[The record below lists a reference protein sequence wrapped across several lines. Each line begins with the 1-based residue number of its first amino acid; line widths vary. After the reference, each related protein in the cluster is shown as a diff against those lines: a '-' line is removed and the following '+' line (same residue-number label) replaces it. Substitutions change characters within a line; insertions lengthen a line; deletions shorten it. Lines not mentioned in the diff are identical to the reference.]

1 VAAERLH
8 LQRLRQAIAVG
19 GNDQGDRREAGISV
33 HRFAVQEDG
42 NAEGDFLVES
52 SNLSFR
58 ATREILDPTVKAA
71 LGDKMQDKVIDF
83 RSDTVTKPSAAMR
96 RAMAEAEVGDDVY
109 LEDPTVNRLQAR
121 AAEIFGR
128 EAGLFVPSGSMGN
141 LASIMAQAAR
151 GQEVICEAA
160 GHIYNYE
167 MASMSALGGVLPRV
181 IPAQDGILSWEQ
193 VAPAIREQAYYR
205 PQTALVALENT
216 HNMAG
221 GTVYPTRVAHE
232 ICDRAHE
239 AGLKVHLDGARVFN
253 AAVYLNES
261 LAEMTKKFDSVQFC
275 FSKGLGAPV
284 GSMVVGS
291 KDLIERCRVIRKMLG
306 GGMRQVGVLAAAA
319 LVALEEGPKR
329 LHIDHENARFLAQG
343 LARIPGIRIQPE
355 KVQTNIVILDVGAT
369 GRSSTAFLKQL
380 GERKVLGGA
389 VDARRVRLVTHL
401 DVDRAD
407 IESALRVIAEV
418 AGSGF

>member
-1 VAAERLH
+1 
-8 LQRLRQAIAVG
+8 
-19 GNDQGDRREAGISV
+19 
-33 HRFAVQEDG
+33 
-42 NAEGDFLVES
+42 
-52 SNLSFR
+52 
-58 ATREILDPTVKAA
+58 
-71 LGDKMQDKVIDF
+71 
-83 RSDTVTKPSAAMR
+83 
-96 RAMAEAEVGDDVY
+96 
-109 LEDPTVNRLQAR
+109 
-121 AAEIFGR
+121 
-128 EAGLFVPSGSMGN
+128 
-141 LASIMAQAAR
+141 
-151 GQEVICEAA
+151 
-160 GHIYNYE
+160 
-167 MASMSALGGVLPRV
+167 MSALGGVLPRV
-181 IPAQDGILSWEQ
+181 IPTQDGILSWEQ
-193 VAPAIREQAYYR
+193 IAPAIREHAYYR

-369 GRSSTAFLKQL
+369 RRSSTAFLKQL